1 MSRWLAA
8 LFCVLPTAWGCTVT
22 AGGRQ
27 HDPRPNNACSADSEC
42 GSDSCRE
49 GLCQTLNGKLEALL
63 IAATPP
69 SDSGIPHMTFVTE
82 LDDVP
87 TSGGSRD
94 LELPGPSHVIGSLV
108 LPKGVSCYPHFISD
122 DPKNPLQD
130 ADDGSKSLPATVT
143 FTLSQRLLGLP
154 QQPYFASTGFR
165 NGRGGYNFEAQLPRG
180 EYEVYLVPPPHQ
192 TGCAVPP
199 QLYRS
204 FPIDSE
210 NAEITFPLS
219 TISQLPLS
227 IRWPKSSPS
236 LKGWTVDMIEPLG
249 GNPISTELVLEDPT
263 DPGEISSTVDYGA
276 RLSYSTVVVPATTTT
291 TEVRAARDLLRLRP
305 RPDQVA
311 PTIFLDRTGLGLLSD
326 QSDAVVYDRFTRLPE
341 AVQVES
347 QLLRL
352 DDGTPVAGYVT
363 LVSTQIYGVDDGIF
377 ASFQTTVPVAAD
389 GAIHAVIPPGT
400 YRVWAVPPVLGGPS
414 AEGVLAALQ
423 ADWDVPAD
431 IPVQYGK
438 VLELSPIAAVV
449 GKSSF
454 VGAQVQAVPSPA
466 VILPFDD
473 AFGKGPFTPRS
484 GIGLVDDAG
493 KFAVAADPGQFD
505 VSVQAPESL
514 GFAWQVYPGVQV
526 MDHDRDLGSV
536 SLPRPSVLSGLA
548 QVSLAGSQ
556 APLASATIRAYA
568 YLDKHFAYTRDVK
581 QAERVVQVAETRA
594 DIDGSFRLLVPSDIS
609 APK

>member
-1 MSRWLAA
+1 MSGRLAA
-8 LFCVLPTAWGCTVT
+8 LWWILPAAWGCTVT
-22 AGGRQ
+22 AVGQQR
-27 HDPRPNNACSADSEC
+27 DSRPNNACSADSDC
-42 GSDSCRE
+42 GADSCRE
-49 GLCQTLNGKLEALL
+49 GLCQTLNGELEALL

-69 SDSGIPHMTFVTE
+69 SDSGIPHMTFVTR

-87 TSGGSRD
+87 TTGGSQD
-94 LELPGPSHVIGSLV
+94 LELPGPSHVVGSLV
-108 LPKGVSCYPHFISD
+108 LPKGVSCYPHFVSD
-122 DPKNPLQD
+122 DPKNPFLD
-130 ADDGSKSLPATVT
+130 ADDGKSLPATVT

-154 QQPYFASTGFR
+154 QQLYFASTGIR
-165 NGRGGYNFEAQLPRG
+165 NLQGGYNFKAQLPRG
-180 EYEVYLVPPPHQ
+180 EYEVYLVPPPRQ
-192 TGCAVPP
+192 LGCAVPP
-199 QLYRS
+199 QLYRN
-204 FPIDSE
+204 FVIDTE
-210 NAEITFPLS
+210 NAEIKFPLS
-219 TISQLPLS
+219 SISQLPLS

-249 GNPISTELVLEDPT
+249 GNPISTELELGEASDA
-263 DPGEISSTVDYGA
+263 GEISSTVDYA
-276 RLSYSTVVVPATTTT
+276 AQLSYSTVVVPVALTTTN
-291 TEVRAARDLLRLRP
+291 EVKAARDLLRLRP

-326 QSDAVVYDRFTRLPE
+326 QSEAVVIDRFTHLPVP
-341 AVQVES
+341 VQVES

-377 ASFQTTVPVAAD
+377 ASFQTTIPVAAD
-389 GAIHAVIPPGT
+389 GAIHAVVPPGT

-414 AEGVLAALQ
+414 AEGALAALQ
-423 ADWDVPAD
+423 VDWDIPAD

-449 GKSSF
+449 GQTRF
-454 VGAQVQAVPSPA
+454 PGAQVQAVPSPA

-473 AFGKGPFTPRS
+473 AFGQGPFTPRS
-484 GIGLVDDAG
+484 GVGLVDEAG
-493 KFAVAADPGQFD
+493 KFAVSADPGQFD

-526 MDHDRDLGSV
+526 MDRDRDLGAV
-536 SLPRPSVLSGLA
+536 TLPRPSLLSGMA
-548 QVSLAGSQ
+548 RVSVAGSLA
-556 APLASATIRAYA
+556 PLTSATIRAYA
-568 YLDKHFAYTRDVK
+568 YLDKNFAYTRDAK

-594 DIDGSFRLLVPSDIS
+594 NADGSFRLLVPSRIT